1 MKGAKTYRRLQW
13 RMLLGTMCCYLFFYM
28 GRHNFGWAAKEI
40 TEDLHISYSQVGW
53 INFSM
58 LMGYALGQLINGN
71 MADHYSPRKMV
82 LWGGLGSVAVNFAIS
97 FSHSYSM
104 IMVLWTLNGYFQSL
118 AWAPGSRIISNW
130 WPEPERGRA
139 FGLYTMAAGFSTV
152 LTFLFSIMIVHQ
164 HASWQLLFR
173 LPVLFLLVAVI
184 VFYLMVRDQPADMGL
199 PNLIEE
205 SEKAEKTSWKETYR
219 HVFRNREFMMAS
231 LAMGFENMARYGLI
245 TWVPVHYLGSNW
257 QQHPRNLWAILLL
270 PVGMAIGAV
279 FFGTISDRLL
289 NYNRPAAIRIGMLAS
304 AAVTLVI
311 CLSPAINLFAGGV
324 LMFAAGFF
332 VYGPQSAFWLM
343 SPDLLTEKYIGTGVG
358 IMNMSAYVFAAVGD
372 PLWGYLIDKTGKTSS
387 VFGAVIIICLLC
399 AATISRIRYKDQKS
413 YPVAGI
419 GN

>member
-1 MKGAKTYRRLQW
+1 
-13 RMLLGTMCCYLFFYM
+13 
-28 GRHNFGWAAKEI
+28 
-40 TEDLHISYSQVGW
+40 
-53 INFSM
+53 
-58 LMGYALGQLINGN
+58 
-71 MADHYSPRKMV
+71 
-82 LWGGLGSVAVNFAIS
+82 
-97 FSHSYSM
+97 
-104 IMVLWTLNGYFQSL
+104 MVLWTLNGYFQSL

-231 LAMGFENMARYGLI
+231 LSMGVENMARYGLI